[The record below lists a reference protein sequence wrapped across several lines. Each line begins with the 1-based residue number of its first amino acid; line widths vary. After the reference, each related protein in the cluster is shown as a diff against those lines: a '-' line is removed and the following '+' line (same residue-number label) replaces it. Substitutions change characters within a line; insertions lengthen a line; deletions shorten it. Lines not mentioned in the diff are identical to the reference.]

1 MVFGYFRFG
10 QRIFIYRY
18 VLIFTVHLNNMKT
31 TQMYFHI
38 VNVETVNIH
47 ARPSLHICPVTKH
60 FDICVKSAQISTK
73 KKKKSKNF
81 WAVLQDKCFSIQKY
95 SKAHRFVFLI
105 QMWGSD
111 CIVEILSVSQ
121 ILPLPTWFSFLLTN
135 QNFYSSH
142 RQVRTCIL
150 FSFPKR
156 SSPQW

>member
-47 ARPSLHICPVTKH
+47 ARPSLYICPVTKH

-73 KKKKSKNF
+73 KKSQKIF
-81 WAVLQDKCFSIQKY
+81 EQDCKIN
-95 SKAHRFVFLI
+95 VFL
-105 QMWGSD
+105 SRS
-111 CIVEILSVSQ
+111 ILKHTD
-121 ILPLPTWFSFLLTN
+121 LCF
-135 QNFYSSH
+135 
-142 RQVRTCIL
+142 
-150 FSFPKR
+150 
-156 SSPQW
+156 